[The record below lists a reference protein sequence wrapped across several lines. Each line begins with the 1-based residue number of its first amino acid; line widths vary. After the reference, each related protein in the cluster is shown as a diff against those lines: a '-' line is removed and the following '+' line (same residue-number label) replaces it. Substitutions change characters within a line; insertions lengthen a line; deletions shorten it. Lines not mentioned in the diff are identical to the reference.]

1 MFLREVK
8 QMKKLLD
15 MDTISQVDVVE
26 TLRKFVYEDLSADI
40 ANDTAFMF
48 ASELTGLSID
58 TLSEYI
64 FE

>member
-1 MFLREVK
+1 ME
-8 QMKKLLD
+8 KLLD
-15 MDTISQVDVVE
+15 MNTISQVDVVE

-40 ANDTAFMF
+40 ANDAAFMF
-48 ASELTGLSID
+48 ASELTGLSTD

>member
-1 MFLREVK
+1 
-8 QMKKLLD
+8 MKKLLD
-15 MDTISQVDVVE
+15 IDTISQVDVVE
-26 TLRKFVYEDLSADI
+26 TLRKFVHENLSDDI
-40 ANDTAFMF
+40 ANDAAFMF

>member
-1 MFLREVK
+1 
-8 QMKKLLD
+8 MKKLLD